1 MTATVYSYKTGSN
14 TLRIT
19 FTSDLSISSTGYS
32 ATWEIVRRNSL
43 VEDLGNENFFS
54 NSTGLFCIN
63 KTLEENSGWI
73 ENMGFGVEENVEAIK
88 FEHDSP
94 VDCWFSIVA
103 PGKPI
108 IINFSNCLK
117 YLIEFF
123 ALVHEF
129 KID

>member
-108 IINFSNCLK
+108 IIKF
-117 YLIEFF
+117 
-123 ALVHEF
+123 
-129 KID
+129 